1 MKTWDEKLASQPIN
15 AQLPDRFIHHSPGE
29 GIVLERYFA
38 NGERASMGELVVLVA
53 DIASLWCVGDLRQ
66 RDWDLLQLNAGD
78 AIEAEI
84 VGLESL
90 GRIQAKIEMV
100 GGTVQ
105 SATGSI
111 RLTASIANHDLRFRP
126 GMTARLMLA
135 RPKSGIIVPVGAVFA
150 NDGTD
155 YLVRKESDEEFL
167 LVPIRVGKR
176 QQATVEIAEGAET
189 GWTILVDGV
198 FQIASQAFLEKE

>member
-1 MKTWDEKLASQPIN
+1 M
-15 AQLPDRFIHHSPGE
+15 
-29 GIVLERYFA
+29 
-38 NGERASMGELVVLVA
+38 
-53 DIASLWCVGDLRQ
+53 
-66 RDWDLLQLNAGD
+66 QLNAGD

-90 GRIQAKIEMV
+90 GRILAKVEMV

-111 RLTASIANHDLRFRP
+111 RLTASIANQELRLRP
-126 GMTARLMLA
+126 GMTARLILT
-135 RPKSGIIVPVGAVFA
+135 RPKSGIVVPTGAVFA
-150 NDGTD
+150 NDGID
-155 YLVRKESDEEFL
+155 YLMRKESDEEFQ
-167 LVPIRVGKR
+167 LVPIKVGRR
-176 QQATVEIAEGAET
+176 QQATVEIIEGAET